1 MEVAPSREVAAEQ
14 VAAAREQETIAER
27 RRRKEKA
34 RLANFEKTRVR
45 SRATVPGRGRGRPR
59 KLDAEI
65 AAAAGKRPTPG
76 ELERATKMI
85 TRMKAAGIIK
95 NRAREPKL
103 NVVAC
108 AIALY
113 LNEPFTDDT
122 AAKLLFNVGAQ
133 TNVRGEWIDGCNA
146 KFKRLAAHERAA
158 RGAPVPPVRTR
169 SPSLIRRLS
178 RIRARG
184 ASQGRGSRGAAARAA
199 ARERSEGRAACRT
212 PGRTTP
218 AQGGTARRPAVQ
230 RPHAGRETV
239 PDPLA
244 ARHDQR

>member
-1 MEVAPSREVAAEQ
+1 MEVAPREAAAEQ

-76 ELERATKMI
+76 ELERATKM
-85 TRMKAAGIIK
+85 MKAAGIIK

-146 KFKRLAAHERAA
+146 KFL
-158 RGAPVPPVRTR
+158 
-169 SPSLIRRLS
+169 SLIH
-178 RIRARG
+178 I
-184 ASQGRGSRGAAARAA
+184 
-199 ARERSEGRAACRT
+199 
-212 PGRTTP
+212 
-218 AQGGTARRPAVQ
+218 
-230 RPHAGRETV
+230 
-239 PDPLA
+239 
-244 ARHDQR
+244 